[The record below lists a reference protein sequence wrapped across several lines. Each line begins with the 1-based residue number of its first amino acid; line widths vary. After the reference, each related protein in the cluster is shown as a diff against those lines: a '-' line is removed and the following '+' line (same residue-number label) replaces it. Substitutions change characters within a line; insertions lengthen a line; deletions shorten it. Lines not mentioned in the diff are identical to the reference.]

1 MSRANPRAVIS
12 TEEQL
17 VPSANR
23 CKITKNNQRVASDT
37 NITDTMLRFVVGI
50 LRHHKLYKSVS
61 LNATVPG
68 IVHSANLDFAS
79 LIWDEFE
86 WQVVDRITKPTKMS
100 KLMYTR
106 FTKLIIDHF
115 LSCNK
120 SIPRRSDFDMHSG
133 GQDLPFTKLTN
144 TIKGNYIFGMEI
156 PDTMIDDAFKKS
168 TGYKYYRA
176 KKAKS
181 KKAKADEELKEQHVS
196 PVKMAYWCSN
206 LWVGYRPWDPNL
218 NIYRLYGV
226 FDNYV
231 IAAELSNNSLANALV
246 ILDSLPARS
255 QRRSVCRIFPV
266 ETRVRDVEDTYVE
279 WGQKCKDLVVEDPNA
294 QLLLDLRK
302 GSKASMLESLKQ
314 AKQAVEGE
322 GSIEPKGDDDVAVL
336 LKSTYLSLRVTTSS
350 LEYIQTLLNDPPTNK
365 LMDFMSNPVYTDAQ
379 ITSAVIYLEGN
390 PELTI
395 SISSA
400 SEVPPGS
407 PIDREWDKRKKR
419 QKDAGQSST
428 RSLRKDKT
436 PIVYAQEDTYA
447 DQPQDQEDLY
457 VQERPNAG
465 WFMKK
470 LGLANAI
477 RRTTWS
483 DLLLKSNIDQNE
495 DHILGPSTVAIAKK
509 LKGII

>member
-1 MSRANPRAVIS
+1 MSRSNPRAVIS

-50 LRHHKLYKSVS
+50 LRHHKLYKLES
-61 LNATVPG
+61 LTATG

-144 TIKGNYIFGMEI
+144 TIKGNYIFEMEI

-196 PVKMAYWCSN
+196 PVKSGRRK
-206 LWVGYRPWDPNL
+206 GYMRLGDQEANVPNMFKKNAMTRKTRSL
-218 NIYRLYGV
+218 TVADNIV
-226 FDNYV
+226 EEP
-231 IAAELSNNSLANALV
+231 AAVELANS
-246 ILDSLPARS
+246 IN
-255 QRRSVCRIFPV
+255 
-266 ETRVRDVEDTYVE
+266 VEDTYVE

-365 LMDFMSNPVYTDAQ
+365 LMDFMSNLVYTDAQ

-400 SEVPPGS
+400 SVVPPGS

-457 VQERPNAG
+457 VQERPNTG